1 MLKILTG
8 FAACCRAFDLR
19 VSTSEVLD
27 AARHLELVDPL
38 DPQEFKLAVR
48 ANFAKSRRDQ
58 SRFDYLFDL
67 FFHGVRTDT
76 DDSLAPEIGR
86 ITRALRQSKDLSDD
100 PMEQA
105 LVDFLDN
112 DPLAYIDQIHAL
124 HTMEE
129 RPQKIF
135 KSNMGQL
142 SSKLGVMLQINTVK
156 SKIMA
161 LLDQGEHGEHGN
173 AGAIREHFTERL
185 DRAFALATEE
195 PREHNDA
202 LKAKP
207 QTAPGTNLL
216 KDKPFSNLS
225 PLEVAE
231 MRALIE
237 RLVRKLKDQVSRRHA
252 VKNRGVIDIKKTLR
266 NSGKF
271 QGVPLNIAFKNKPP
285 RKSSIVALCDV
296 SGSVW
301 SGARFMLTLLYS
313 LQECFARVK
322 SFVFVADLVEVTELF
337 QGLDIN
343 DAIEKAL
350 GDDTINRN
358 APTDYGSCFQQFKHD
373 HMNDLNQK
381 TTLIILGD
389 GRSNYLNPQATI
401 LGEMRERCRRIIWLN
416 PETVNTWTT
425 GDSEISSYK
434 THCHEVRTCM
444 NLNHLTEFI
453 EELVL

>member
-27 AARHLELVDPL
+27 TARHLALVDPL
-38 DPQEFKLAVR
+38 DPREFKLAVR

-67 FFHGVRTDT
+67 FFHGIRTDS
-76 DDSLAPEIGR
+76 DDALSPEIKR
-86 ITRALRQSKDLSDD
+86 ITQGLRKSLSGD

-105 LVDFLDN
+105 LMDFLDN
-112 DPLAYIDQIHAL
+112 DPLAFINHIHAL
-124 HTMEE
+124 HTKEE

-142 SSKLGVMLQINTVK
+142 SSKLGVMLQINAIK

-161 LLDQGEHGEHGN
+161 LLDQGDHGEPGN
-173 AGAIREHFTERL
+173 AGAIRDHFRERL
-185 DRAFALATEE
+185 DRAFTLATEE

-202 LKAKP
+202 LKETPRATTGKN
-207 QTAPGTNLL
+207 QL
-216 KDKPFSNLS
+216 KDKPFSNLT
-225 PLEVAE
+225 PLEVVE
-231 MRALIE
+231 MRAVIE
-237 RLVRKLKDQVSRRHA
+237 RLVRKLKDQVGRRFA

-285 RKSSIVALCDV
+285 RKSSIVAICDV

-322 SFVFVADLVEVTELF
+322 SFVFVADLVDITDLF
-337 QGLDIN
+337 QDLDIN
-343 DAIEKAL
+343 QAIEKAL

-358 APTDYGSCFQQFKHD
+358 APTDYGNSFQQFKHD
-373 HMNDLNQK
+373 HMNVLNQK

-389 GRSNYLNPQATI
+389 GRSNYLNPQANI

-416 PETVNTWTT
+416 PEQINTWTT
-425 GDSEISSYK
+425 GDSEIASYK

>member
-38 DPQEFKLAVR
+38 DPREFKLAVR

-58 SRFDYLFDL
+58 SRFDFLFDL
-67 FFHGVRTDT
+67 FFHGIRTDKDEALT
-76 DDSLAPEIGR
+76 PEIGK
-86 ITRALRQSKDLSDD
+86 ITQALRQSLSDD

-112 DPLAYIDQIHAL
+112 EPLAFIDQIHAL
-124 HTMEE
+124 HTKEE

-142 SSKLGVMLQINTVK
+142 SSKLGVMLQINAIK

-161 LLDQGEHGEHGN
+161 LLDQEAHGDLGD
-173 AGAIREHFTERL
+173 ALKDHFTERMN
-185 DRAFALATEE
+185 RAFALATEE

-202 LKAKP
+202 LKEKSQAA
-207 QTAPGTNLL
+207 TGENLL
-216 KDKPFSNLS
+216 KDKPFANLTA
-225 PLEVAE
+225 LEVIE
-231 MRALIE
+231 MRAVIE
-237 RLVRKLKDQVSRRHA
+237 GLVRKLKDQVGRRFA

-322 SFVFVADLVEVTELF
+322 SFVFVADMAEVTELF
-337 QGLDIN
+337 QDLDIN
-343 DAIEKAL
+343 DAIDQAL

-358 APTDYGSCFQQFKHD
+358 APTDYGSSFQQFKHD

-416 PETVNTWTT
+416 PEKINTWTT
-425 GDSEISSYK
+425 GDSEIASYK

>member
-1 MLKILTG
+1 MITLITR

-19 VSTSEVLD
+19 VSTGEVLD
-27 AARHLELVDPL
+27 ASRHMELVDLL
-38 DPQEFKLAVR
+38 DPLGLRLALR

-67 FFHGVRTDT
+67 FFHDMESYSDNDFSPG
-76 DDSLAPEIGR
+76 INR
-86 ITRALRQSKDLSDD
+86 ITQSLRKELSND

-105 LVDFLDN
+105 LVNFLDN
-112 DPLAYIDQIHAL
+112 DPLAFIDEIHAL

-129 RPQKIF
+129 APRKFF

-142 SSKLGVMLQINTVK
+142 SNKLGVMLQINTLK

-161 LLDQGEHGEHGN
+161 LLDELHGEDPTSSGPMK
-173 AGAIREHFTERL
+173 RHFNERL
-185 DRAFALATEE
+185 AKALALVTEE
-195 PREHNDA
+195 PRENNYA
-202 LKAKP
+202 LREKP
-207 QTAPGTNLL
+207 LPAPNMDGLRE
-216 KDKPFSNLS
+216 KPFSNLT

-231 MRALIE
+231 MKAVIE
-237 RLVRKLKDQVSRRHA
+237 RLVRKLKDQVSRRFA
-252 VKNRGVIDIKKTLR
+252 ARNRGVIDIKKTLR

-271 QGVPLNIAFKNKPP
+271 QGVPLKIIFKNKPP

-301 SGARFMLTLLYS
+301 SGSRFMLTLLYS

-322 SFVFVADLVEVTELF
+322 SFVFVADIVEVTKLF
-337 QGLDIN
+337 DRFDIN

-350 GDDTINRN
+350 GDETLNRN
-358 APTDYGSCFQQFKHD
+358 VPTDYGNCLQEFKHH
-373 HMNDLNQK
+373 HMNALNQK

-389 GRSNYLNPQATI
+389 GRSNYLNPQGTI
-401 LGEMRERCRRIIWLN
+401 LAMMREHCRRIIWLT
-416 PETVNTWTT
+416 PEHASTWTT
-425 GDSEISSYK
+425 GDSEISTYK
-434 THCHEVRTCM
+434 THCHEVRTLM